1 MTNGDGNP
9 QPRLAPLAADEWN
22 DDAYAAF
29 GVLLG
34 IPGEKVPRAGSG
46 HALDPLNFDIIGLL
60 VRHPEMARNFL
71 TFNSFLLRRA
81 ELSLR
86 LRELAILRV
95 AHIRRSAFFWAEHTK
110 VALAGGVPEADI
122 ALLACGNSG
131 FGGIDLLTLEATDEL
146 LDDGHVHGET
156 WARLVADLDTHAAME
171 LIFVVGTY
179 VMLAMAFQT
188 WGLAP
193 PSNSA
198 ALPAP
203 SNRREGAM
211 TQVQTEPAQ

>member
-1 MTNGDGNP
+1 VKHRDIDARPSLT
-9 QPRLAPLAADEWN
+9 PLAADEW
-22 DDAYAAF
+22 DDPAYAAF

-60 VRHPEMARNFL
+60 VRHPEMARTFL
-71 TFNSFLLRRA
+71 TFNSFLLRHG

-95 AHIRRSAFFWAEHTK
+95 AHTRRSAFFWAEHTK
-110 VALAGGVPEADI
+110 VAVDGGVPESDI
-122 ALLACGNSG
+122 ALLAHGNGG
-131 FGGIDLLTLEATDEL
+131 FDGVDPLVLTATDEL
-146 LDDGHVHGET
+146 LADDRMHGET
-156 WARLVADLDTHAAME
+156 WRRLVADLGTHAAME

-193 PSNSA
+193 PPDGA
-198 ALPAP
+198 ALPEP
-203 SNRREGAM
+203 SDTEGA
-211 TQVQTEPAQ
+211 P